1 MSSTLTI
8 LTSTNATSK
17 STKELILDL
26 FQKNPNTI
34 YSNQEAIATAINNEL
49 HESRSQS
56 AISKALKKM
65 TNQVIK
71 YDNANYHIIKIDT
84 GYKLYNK
91 QCLLA
96 HIKEEFAE
104 KKVFISYSS
113 YVISKNIVAYTVHTK
128 FHLYIKDEMIKAF
141 DENTFFDIISHDN
154 KIYFLLNPD
163 CKKQDEIRNLPQEVK
178 AIENSN
184 NRKMNYNKTK

>member
-49 HESRSQS
+49 NKSRSQS

-65 TNQVIK
+65 TNRVIK
-71 YDNANYHIIKIDT
+71 YKGANYHIIKIDT
-84 GYKLYNK
+84 GYKLLNK
-91 QCLLA
+91 HYLLDL
-96 HIKEEFAE
+96 IKESFAE

-113 YVISKNIVAYTVHTK
+113 YVVSKNIMAYTVHTK
-128 FHLYIKDEMIKAF
+128 FHSYVKSEMIKAF

-154 KIYFLLNPD
+154 NIYFLLNPD
-163 CKKQDEIRNLPQEVK
+163 CKKQNEIRDLPQEVE
-178 AIENSN
+178 AIEISN
-184 NRKMNYNKTK
+184 KSK